1 MIGLEQQLENL
12 NGALEEANMQDQ
24 FIQLIQTAT
33 MTLQKAI
40 DVSKFEFVDGAD
52 EKHFE
57 SQLSPIINQ
66 IDDMYDWAIGNMKPE

>member
-1 MIGLEQQLENL
+1 MIGLEQQLEIL
-12 NGALEEANMQDQ
+12 DSALKEANTQDQ

-57 SQLSPIINQ
+57 NQFSPIIKQ
-66 IDDMYDWAIGNMKPE
+66 INDMYDWAIGKMKP

>member
-1 MIGLEQQLENL
+1 MIGLEQQLESL
-12 NGALEEANMQDQ
+12 DSALEKANTQDQ

-33 MTLQKAI
+33 MTLQRAI

-57 SQLSPIINQ
+57 SQLSPIIKQ
-66 IDDMYDWAIGNMKPE
+66 IDDMYDWAIGKMKP